1 LITLPF
7 TYLEKAP
14 MARNIKKT
22 DPMLTSLIR
31 DLKRSAYENDAPIW
45 KDIAVRLEKAS
56 RNWPV
61 VNLDKINRY
70 INENETALIPGK
82 VLSSGNLTK
91 KVSIAAWNFSD
102 KSVDKIKKAGCKIL
116 TIQDLAK
123 DNPKGKD
130 VRILG

>member
-1 LITLPF
+1 
-7 TYLEKAP
+7 
-14 MARNIKKT
+14 MARKIKKT

-102 KSVDKIKKAGCKIL
+102 KSVDKIKKAGCKLL